1 MTDDYSKQV
10 YYIYIFFSVT
20 SGVLSLYCVFGFF
33 SAKNLNKK
41 KHRAETHIQNLLYLN
56 VYVFCFFFK
65 IFTSAENTFPP
76 DVRSGRLWTNC
87 SMSH

>member
-56 VYVFCFFFK
+56 VYVFFFF
-65 IFTSAENTFPP
+65 F
-76 DVRSGRLWTNC
+76 
-87 SMSH
+87 